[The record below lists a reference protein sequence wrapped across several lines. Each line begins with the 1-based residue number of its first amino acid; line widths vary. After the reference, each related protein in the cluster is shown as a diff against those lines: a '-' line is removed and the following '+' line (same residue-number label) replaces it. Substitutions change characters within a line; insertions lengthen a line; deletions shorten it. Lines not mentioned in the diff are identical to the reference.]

1 MILNDNLTRKLI
13 SKMYIETMAKR
24 LTDLLLS

>member
-1 MILNDNLTRKLI
+1 MLNDKLTRELI
-13 SKMYIETMAKR
+13 SKKYIETMAKR